1 MYYITLLRGE
11 IYVGKITDHISMDEG
26 GGDAGGYVHPY
37 VAQKRLEIQARM
49 EKRLRKRRKSDH
61 EQSPLLVD
69 DALSLDDD
77 DALILDDDDHL
88 ISDDE
93 VDDEDDDE
101 DAGGP
106 PPPPPGAKISAL
118 AESVK

>member
-1 MYYITLLRGE
+1 
-11 IYVGKITDHISMDEG
+11 MDDG
-26 GGDAGGYVHPY
+26 GGHAGAHVHPF
-37 VAQKRLEIQARM
+37 VAQKRLEMQARM

-69 DALSLDDD
+69 DALNLDDD
-77 DALILDDDDHL
+77 AHILDLDEHL
-88 ISDDE
+88 VSDD
-93 VDDEDDDE
+93 DDEDDDD

-106 PPPPPGAKISAL
+106 PRPPPGAKISAL